1 MNRLQTAAGLIS
13 KLALFFS
20 VVLLI
25 ANLPFISAR
34 AEKPWLS
41 SLPLAFIGVAYAV
54 LQIRLKPDRATLIK
68 RLILAG
74 AFILWAIDQV
84 MAIGRLA
91 TFIGDVVIAAYAI
104 DLFWIIQ
111 DQTKS
116 DKISPSEFPGGR
128 SDALCSAYDR
138 GVETP

>member
-1 MNRLQTAAGLIS
+1 MELVNKVQRAAGL
-13 KLALFFS
+13 LAKCALLGS
-20 VVLLI
+20 VLLLI
-25 ANLPFISAR
+25 SNLPITSAR
-34 AEKPWLS
+34 ASNPWLS

-54 LQIRLKPDRATLIK
+54 LQIRLKPDTATLIK

-84 MAIGRLA
+84 LPMGRLA
-91 TFIGDVVIAAYAI
+91 TFIGDAVIAAYVV

-116 DKISPSEFPGGR
+116 DTISPSGGR
-128 SDALCSAYDR
+128 DALCSAYDR

>member
-1 MNRLQTAAGLIS
+1 MNKIQTTAGSLS
-13 KLALFFS
+13 KVALFFS
-20 VVLLI
+20 AILLI
-25 ANLPFISAR
+25 ANLPNTSAR
-34 AEKPWLS
+34 AGNPWLS

-74 AFILWAIDQV
+74 AFILWAVDQV
-84 MAIGRLA
+84 LTTGRLA
-91 TFIGDVVIAAYAI
+91 TFIGDVVIAAYVV

>member
-84 MAIGRLA
+84 LAIGRLA

-104 DLFWIIQ
+104 DLFWIIP
-111 DQTKS
+111 DQAKP
-116 DKISPSEFPGGR
+116 DKFSPSGGR
-128 SDALCSAYDR
+128 SDAVCSAYDR
-138 GVETP
+138 GIETP